1 MQRRDWQNRVCPAF
15 RREDKGQI
23 IMLPTLPNGRSWW
36 LIGEIKLGYY
46 WKCAVVHGK
55 EKLQAATGEASTR
68 YQKKCFHNKGG
79 QTQTRAQR
87 GADFILGDTQD
98 STFNLGPKP

>member
-1 MQRRDWQNRVCPAF
+1 M
-15 RREDKGQI
+15 
-23 IMLPTLPNGRSWW
+23 
-36 LIGEIKLGYY
+36 
-46 WKCAVVHGK
+46 VHGK

-98 STFNLGPKP
+98 SAGQSPKLPAQVESALSGELDQMTNTSLFQTKLFYDFVIPHFLLF